1 MIDSLHIRRF
11 KCFDDTQIPLR
22 NINIF
27 AGTNSSGKSSAI
39 QAILII
45 CNNARANHTSP
56 LNGTWLRTGAF
67 GECRNHSMPE
77 REFAI
82 GIGSGNQRCEA
93 LFKMNEDDSGAD
105 VTIKWLDVSPQLK
118 EHLNIDNKHVYYL
131 PANRIGPE
139 DSYAKNFDN
148 TNFLGNRA
156 EFVIDFLYKN
166 RKKLVLPDLIVN
178 KKQGETLE
186 DQVNYWLDKLVNAKF
201 VISDPGLGN
210 TLMLGL
216 SHRSGKPVRPYHM
229 GSGVS
234 FLLSVIIVCLSA
246 KKDDL
251 VIIENPEIHL
261 HPKAQSELTGFL
273 CFVANAGV
281 QIIIETHS
289 DHIFNG
295 LRKAILKKQI
305 ANEKA
310 SVQFFKIEEYGKAEN
325 ISILLDNQGKLMN
338 FEKGLFDQFD
348 DDLDEM
354 LGI

>member
-1 MIDSLHIRRF
+1 MINKLHIKQF
-11 KCFDDTQIPLR
+11 KCFSNTEIELQ

-27 AGTNSSGKSSAI
+27 SGANSSGKSSAI

-45 CNNARANHTSP
+45 CNNARDNHTSP

-67 GECRNHSMPE
+67 DECRNHSMPA
-77 REFAI
+77 RDFCI
-82 GIGSGNQRCEA
+82 GITSGDQKCEA
-93 LFKMNEDDSGAD
+93 LFKMNDDDSGAD
-105 VTIKWLDVSPQLK
+105 VAIEWLKSSPQLK
-118 EHLNIDNKHVYYL
+118 QHLNIDNKHIYYL

-148 TNFLGNRA
+148 INFLGNRA
-156 EFVIDFLYKN
+156 EFVIDFLFKN
-166 RKKLVLPDLIVN
+166 RKKLVLSDLIED

-186 DQVNYWLDKLVNAKF
+186 DQVNYWLEKLVDARF
-201 VISDPGLGN
+201 IITDPGLGN
-210 TLMLGL
+210 TLMLGI
-216 SHRSGKPVRPYHM
+216 SHKRGKHVRPYHM

-281 QIIIETHS
+281 QIIVETHS

-295 LRKAILKKQI
+295 LRKAVLKRQI
-305 ANEKA
+305 SSDKA
-310 SVQFFKIEEYGKAEN
+310 SIQFFKIEEYGKAKT
-325 ISILLDNQGKLMN
+325 ISILLDDQGKVLN
-338 FEKGLFDQFD
+338 SEKGLFDQFD